1 MRQLSAAVG
10 LQTIIAP
17 DSHRRPGG
25 NVATRTMAA
34 SPCSVGCGLNDGG
47 RDVGGA
53 LFVGEGEGDG
63 DGGCWVMYGWRRRLR
78 RLPPL
83 IPSLRRAGSAP
94 WSLARTRTSDGRL
107 VVYKEPAPP
116 RGRVVARKV
125 EDRLVLDLVERDDHA
140 PPPPPPRRRSF
151 TSIAQEPAETTDVEE
166 ASDELGIAHRDDP
179 MTAASP
185 AAASA
190 PTLSPACS
198 VSPPPL
204 PAMAWSPLVCAEGCY
219 EDVIRS
225 SSLPKMP
232 LILARMVH

>member
-25 NVATRTMAA
+25 DVATRTMAA
-34 SPCSVGCGLNDGG
+34 SPCSVGRGLNGG
-47 RDVGGA
+47 RDVGDA
-53 LFVGEGEGDG
+53 LFVGEEEGE
-63 DGGCWVMYGWRRRLR
+63 GGCWVMYGWRRRLR

-94 WSLARTRTSDGRL
+94 WALARTRTSDGRL

-140 PPPPPPRRRSF
+140 PPPPPRWRSF

-166 ASDELGIAHRDDP
+166 ASAELGIARRDDP
-179 MTAASP
+179 TTAASP
-185 AAASA
+185 AAAPP
-190 PTLSPACS
+190 PTLSPPGS
-198 VSPPPL
+198 VLPPPL
-204 PAMAWSPLVCAEGCY
+204 PAVAWPPLVCAEGCY